1 MWWSNDGPPPPRGP
15 RADLFHIEAPFAHP
29 EVMMVLL
36 RNPELDRQMAEAL
49 RIAEAK

>member
-1 MWWSNDGPPPPRGP
+1 MDHPNPAALEPTYSILKR
-15 RADLFHIEAPFAHP
+15 LLAHP